1 MVIMKT
7 TVEISDTL
15 LREARELAAREGVT
29 LRAVIE
35 RGLHRAIDD
44 AARSRKFKLRRAS
57 FAGSG
62 LQAEFEG
69 ASWEVVR
76 DAIYRGRGS

>member
-1 MVIMKT
+1 MGIMKT

-15 LREARELAAREGVT
+15 LREARKFAAHEGTT

-35 RGLHRAIDD
+35 RGLRHAIQQT
-44 AARSRKFKLRRAS
+44 SPRKPFKLRRAS

-62 LQAEFEG
+62 RQAGFTD
-69 ASWEVVR
+69 ADWDHVR
-76 DAIYRGRGS
+76 DAIY